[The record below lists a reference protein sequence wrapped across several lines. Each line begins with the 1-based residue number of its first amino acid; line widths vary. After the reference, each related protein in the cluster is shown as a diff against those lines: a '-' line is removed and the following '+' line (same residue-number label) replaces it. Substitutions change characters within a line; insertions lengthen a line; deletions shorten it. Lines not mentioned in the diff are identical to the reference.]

1 MMCKLIISDDDW
13 RQLKHRVEQ
22 AMFADAGAAEG
33 YEKGAKD
40 WAGNPEWRKALIL
53 EAADRRKS
61 AEEARRLLQ
70 VLGQAEILPEE
81 EAPCGN

>member
-1 MMCKLIISDDDW
+1 MMRKLIISDDDW
-13 RQLKHRVEQ
+13 WRLKRRVEQ
-22 AMFADAGAAEG
+22 AMFADAGAAER

-40 WAGNPEWRKALIL
+40 WAGNPEQRKLLIL
-53 EAADRRKS
+53 EAAERRKS

-81 EAPCGN
+81 LPCGN